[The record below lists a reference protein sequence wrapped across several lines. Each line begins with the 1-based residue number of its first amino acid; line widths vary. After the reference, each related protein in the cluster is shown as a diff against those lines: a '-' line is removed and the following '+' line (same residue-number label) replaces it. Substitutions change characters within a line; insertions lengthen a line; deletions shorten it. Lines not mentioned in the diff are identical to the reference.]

1 MIINPKANKPRPVA
15 VDSSV
20 DYSIENGF
28 LYIKFCMR
36 FTPFDLRKYRWT
48 LFENERVQAGEIVNS
63 NNEKLNWLNC
73 TLFNYIPFAL
83 VRASTEG
90 FFTSYESTCFDEV
103 KNGWKLNSLDDIRH
117 TIDFYDKDKIKIE
130 NVIETDLKTKAVK
143 RLGIPD
149 GNPYWVKNDRGRAL
163 NFSYALNGNKF
174 YSTKCPSDSTGFDCS
189 TGFDYRIEKLCNGDV
204 DETESNIIWKDG
216 EINEVVITAQVDVSN
231 DGQKRTY
238 AVICANPVSYEIQ
251 TQFIHVSNVQPIT
264 RTRYEYVP
272 GTFNFSGDVDN
283 YVESNIEQLNDK
295 AVKLIVNKQ
304 DNATNWSKF
313 SSRVRFK
320 IRKTVISE

>member
-1 MIINPKANKPRPVA
+1 MIINPEANRPRPVA

-48 LFENERVQAGEIVNS
+48 LFEDVRVQAGEIVNAS
-63 NNEKLNWLNC
+63 NEKLNWLNC

-83 VRASTEG
+83 VRARNEG
-90 FFTSYESTCFDEV
+90 FFTSYESTRFDEV
-103 KNGWKLNSLDDIRH
+103 ENGWNISRLDDIRH
-117 TIDFYDKDKIKIE
+117 TIDFSDNATIE
-130 NVIETDLKTKAVK
+130 NVIETNLKAKAVD
-143 RLGIPD
+143 RLRIPD
-149 GNPYWVKNDRGRAL
+149 DNPYWVRNDRGRAL

-174 YSTKCPSDSTGFDCS
+174 FSTIYPQNSDEFDS
-189 TGFDYRIEKLCNGDV
+189 KIQRLCESDPG
-204 DETESNIIWKDG
+204 ETDADIIWKDG
-216 EINEVVITAQVDVSN
+216 EINEVVITARVDISN
-231 DGQKRTY
+231 DGPKRTY
-238 AVICANPVSYEIQ
+238 AVIYANPVSCEIH
-251 TQFIHVSNVQPIT
+251 TQFIQVSNVQPIT

-283 YVESNIEQLNDK
+283 YVEANIEQLNDK
-295 AVKLIVNKQ
+295 AVKLVINKQ
-304 DNATNWSKF
+304 DTATNWSKF
-313 SSRVRFK
+313 SPRVTFK

>member
-1 MIINPKANKPRPVA
+1 MIINPKANKSRPVA

-48 LFENERVQAGEIVNS
+48 LFENERVQAGENVNS

-83 VRASTEG
+83 VRAETEG
-90 FFTSYESTCFDEV
+90 FFTSYESTRFDEV
-103 KNGWKLNSLDDIRH
+103 ENGWNLKSLDDIRH
-117 TIDFYDKDKIKIE
+117 TIDFSDNVTIE
-130 NVIETDLKTKAVK
+130 NVIEKNLKEKAVK
-143 RLGIPD
+143 HLGIPD
-149 GNPYWVKNDRGRAL
+149 GNPYWFRNDRGRAL

-174 YSTKCPSDSTGFDCS
+174 YYSTECSSGS
-189 TGFDYRIEKLCNGDV
+189 TGFDYEIKNLCNGDV
-204 DETESNIIWKDG
+204 DETKSNIIIWKDG
-216 EINEVVITAQVDVSN
+216 EINEVVTSAQVDVSN

-251 TQFIHVSNVQPIT
+251 THFIHVSNVQPIT

-304 DNATNWSKF
+304 DSATNWSKF
-313 SSRVRFK
+313 SSRVTFK
-320 IRKTVISE
+320 ITKTVISE

>member
-1 MIINPKANKPRPVA
+1 MVMIINPKANKPRPVA

-48 LFENERVQAGEIVNS
+48 LFENKRVQAGEIVNS

-83 VRASTEG
+83 VRAKTEG
-90 FFTSYESTCFDEV
+90 FFTSYESTRFDEV
-103 KNGWKLNSLDDIRH
+103 KNGWNLKSLDYIRH
-117 TIDFYDKDKIKIE
+117 TIDFSDNATIN
-130 NVIETDLKTKAVK
+130 NVIETDLKAKAVD
-143 RLGIPD
+143 RLGIQD
-149 GNPYWVKNDRGRAL
+149 DNPYWVRNDRGRAL

-174 YSTKCPSDSTGFDCS
+174 YSTDCPPDS

-216 EINEVVITAQVDVSN
+216 EINEVVISAQVNVSN

-304 DNATNWSKF
+304 DSATNWSKF

>member
-48 LFENERVQAGEIVNS
+48 LFENKRVQAGVSVNTS
-63 NNEKLNWLNC
+63 NEKLNWLNC

-83 VRASTEG
+83 VRARSEG
-90 FFTSYESTCFDEV
+90 FFTSYKSTCFDEV
-103 KNGWKLNSLDDIRH
+103 ENGWKLNSLDDIKH
-117 TIDFYDKDKIKIE
+117 TIDFSDKATIN
-130 NVIETDLKTKAVK
+130 NVIETNLKEKAVK

-149 GNPYWVKNDRGRAL
+149 DNPYWVRNDRGRAL

-174 YSTKCPSDSTGFDCS
+174 YSTECPSESTGFDC
-189 TGFDYRIEKLCNGDV
+189 RIEKLCNGDV
-204 DETESNIIWKDG
+204 DETEHNIIWKDG

-304 DNATNWSKF
+304 DSATNWSKF
-313 SSRVRFK
+313 SSRVTFK
-320 IRKTVISE
+320 ITKTVISE

>member
-1 MIINPKANKPRPVA
+1 MIINPEANKPRSVA

-20 DYSIENGF
+20 DYSIENGV

-48 LFENERVQAGEIVNS
+48 LFENKRVQAGEIVNS

-83 VRASTEG
+83 VRAKTEG
-90 FFTSYESTCFDEV
+90 FFTSYESTRFDEV
-103 KNGWKLNSLDDIRH
+103 KNGWNLKSLDYIRH
-117 TIDFYDKDKIKIE
+117 TIDFSDNATIN
-130 NVIETDLKTKAVK
+130 NVIETNLKKKAVE

-149 GNPYWVKNDRGRAL
+149 DNLYWVKNDRGRAL
-163 NFSYALNGNKF
+163 NFNYALNGNKF
-174 YSTKCPSDSTGFDCS
+174 YSTECPPDSK
-189 TGFDYRIEKLCNGDV
+189 GFDYRIEKLCDGD
-204 DETESNIIWKDG
+204 DNETKSNIIWKDG
-216 EINEVVITAQVDVSN
+216 EINEVVINAEVDVSN
-231 DGQKRTY
+231 DGPEQTY
-238 AVICANPVSYEIQ
+238 AVIYANPVSYEIQ
-251 TQFIHVSNVQPIT
+251 TQFIYVSNVQKPIT

-272 GTFNFSGDVDN
+272 GTFNFSGNVDN

-304 DNATNWSKF
+304 DSATNWSKF
-313 SSRVRFK
+313 FSRVTFK